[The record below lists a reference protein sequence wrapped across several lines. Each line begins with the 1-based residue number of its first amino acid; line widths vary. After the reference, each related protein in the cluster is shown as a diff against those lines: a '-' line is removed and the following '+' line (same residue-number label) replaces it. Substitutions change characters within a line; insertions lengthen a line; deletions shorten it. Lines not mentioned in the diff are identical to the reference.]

1 MQQVKLQELSYY
13 ELYLLNYLR
22 EYHPEKVDDI
32 DFIKE
37 RSDNAAILFEKSRL
51 DGRTV
56 MDAQEIA
63 MKELMRGLHFSKHY
77 LILTIIKDEFE
88 KEVPDDKVL
97 LLIKKMESNFNS
109 IFAKYTL
116 SDDFEQSSD
125 YHSLYIELTGEI
137 TLYLEKYGI
146 Y

>member
-13 ELYLLNYLR
+13 ELYLLNYLK

-51 DGRTV
+51 DGKTV

-137 TLYLEKYGI
+137 TLYLETYGI
-146 Y
+146 

>member
-13 ELYLLNYLR
+13 ELYLLNYLK

-51 DGRTV
+51 DGKTV

-116 SDDFEQSSD
+116 SDDFEQSSN

-146 Y
+146 

>member
-1 MQQVKLQELSYY
+1 MKLQELSYY

-51 DGRTV
+51 DGKTV

-116 SDDFEQSSD
+116 SDTFEQSSD

-146 Y
+146 

>member
-32 DFIKE
+32 DFINE
-37 RSDNAAILFEKSRL
+37 RSENAAILFEKSRL

-146 Y
+146 

>member
-13 ELYLLNYLR
+13 ELYLLNYLK

-51 DGRTV
+51 DGKTV

-97 LLIKKMESNFNS
+97 LLIKKWNLTLIPFLQNTHSQMTLNNLL
-109 IFAKYTL
+109 IIIPYTL
-116 SDDFEQSSD
+116 N
-125 YHSLYIELTGEI
+125 
-137 TLYLEKYGI
+137 
-146 Y
+146 

>member
-13 ELYLLNYLR
+13 ELYLLNYLK

-51 DGRTV
+51 DGKTV

-63 MKELMRGLHFSKHY
+63 MKELMKGLHFSKHY
-77 LILTIIKDEFE
+77 LILTIIKDECE

-116 SDDFEQSSD
+116 SDDFEQSSY

-146 Y
+146 

>member
-1 MQQVKLQELSYY
+1 MQQVKLQESSYY

-146 Y
+146 

>member
-146 Y
+146 

>member
-13 ELYLLNYLR
+13 ELYLLNYLK

-51 DGRTV
+51 DGKTV
-56 MDAQEIA
+56 MNAQEIA

-116 SDDFEQSSD
+116 SDDFEQSSN

-146 Y
+146 

>member
-13 ELYLLNYLR
+13 ELYLLNYLK

-51 DGRTV
+51 DGKTV
-56 MDAQEIA
+56 MDAQEIT

-146 Y
+146 

>member
-1 MQQVKLQELSYY
+1 M
-13 ELYLLNYLR
+13 NYLR

-146 Y
+146 

>member
-13 ELYLLNYLR
+13 ELYLLNYLK

-51 DGRTV
+51 DGKTV

-97 LLIKKMESNFNS
+97 LLIKKMESNFIS

-146 Y
+146 

>member
-1 MQQVKLQELSYY
+1 MQQMKLQELSYY

-146 Y
+146 

>member
-1 MQQVKLQELSYY
+1 
-13 ELYLLNYLR
+13 
-22 EYHPEKVDDI
+22 
-32 DFIKE
+32 
-37 RSDNAAILFEKSRL
+37 
-51 DGRTV
+51 

-109 IFAKYTL
+109 IFAKYKL

-146 Y
+146 

>member
-13 ELYLLNYLR
+13 ELYLLNYLK

-51 DGRTV
+51 DGKTV

-63 MKELMRGLHFSKHY
+63 MKELMKGLHFSKHY

-116 SDDFEQSSD
+116 SDDFEQSSY

-146 Y
+146 

>member
-13 ELYLLNYLR
+13 ELYLLNYLK

-51 DGRTV
+51 DGKTV

-125 YHSLYIELTGEI
+125 YHSLYIELTGKI
-137 TLYLEKYGI
+137 TLYLVKYGI
-146 Y
+146 

>member
-51 DGRTV
+51 DGKTV

-109 IFAKYTL
+109 IFAKDTL

-146 Y
+146 

>member
-13 ELYLLNYLR
+13 ELYLLNYLK

-51 DGRTV
+51 DGKTV

-125 YHSLYIELTGEI
+125 YHSLYIELTGEL

-146 Y
+146 

>member
-13 ELYLLNYLR
+13 ELYLLNYLK

-51 DGRTV
+51 DGKTV

-137 TLYLEKYGI
+137 TLYLVKYGI
-146 Y
+146 

>member
-13 ELYLLNYLR
+13 ELYLLNYLK

-51 DGRTV
+51 DGKTV

-146 Y
+146 

>member
-51 DGRTV
+51 DGKTV

-146 Y
+146 

>member
-13 ELYLLNYLR
+13 ELYLLNYLK

-51 DGRTV
+51 DGKTV

-63 MKELMRGLHFSKHY
+63 MKELMKGLHFSKHY

-146 Y
+146 

>member
-1 MQQVKLQELSYY
+1 MKLQELSYY

-22 EYHPEKVDDI
+22 EYHPEKGDDI

-146 Y
+146 

>member
-13 ELYLLNYLR
+13 ELYLLNYLK

-51 DGRTV
+51 DGKTV
-56 MDAQEIA
+56 MDAQ
-63 MKELMRGLHFSKHY
+63 ELMRGLHFSKHY

-146 Y
+146 

>member
-13 ELYLLNYLR
+13 ELYLLNYLK

-51 DGRTV
+51 DGKTV

-125 YHSLYIELTGEI
+125 YHSLSIELTGEI
-137 TLYLEKYGI
+137 TLYLVKYGI
-146 Y
+146 

>member
-13 ELYLLNYLR
+13 ELYLLNYLK

-51 DGRTV
+51 DGKTV

-63 MKELMRGLHFSKHY
+63 MKELMKGLHFSKHY

-97 LLIKKMESNFNS
+97 LLIKRWNLTLIPFLQNTHSQMTLNNLL
-109 IFAKYTL
+109 IIIPYTL
-116 SDDFEQSSD
+116 N
-125 YHSLYIELTGEI
+125 
-137 TLYLEKYGI
+137 
-146 Y
+146 

>member
-13 ELYLLNYLR
+13 ELYLLNYLK

-51 DGRTV
+51 DGKTV

-116 SDDFEQSSD
+116 SDTFEQSTD

-146 Y
+146 

>member
-13 ELYLLNYLR
+13 ELYLLNYLK

-51 DGRTV
+51 DGKTV

-97 LLIKKMESNFNS
+97 LLIKKN
-109 IFAKYTL
+109 
-116 SDDFEQSSD
+116 
-125 YHSLYIELTGEI
+125 
-137 TLYLEKYGI
+137 GI
-146 Y
+146 

>member
-1 MQQVKLQELSYY
+1 MKLQELSYY

-146 Y
+146 

>member
-13 ELYLLNYLR
+13 ELYLLNYLK

-51 DGRTV
+51 EGKTV

-137 TLYLEKYGI
+137 TLYVEKYGI
-146 Y
+146 

>member
-51 DGRTV
+51 DGKTV

-116 SDDFEQSSD
+116 SDTFEQSSD

-146 Y
+146 

>member
-13 ELYLLNYLR
+13 ELYLLNYLK
-22 EYHPEKVDDI
+22 EYHPAKVDDI

-51 DGRTV
+51 DGKTV

-137 TLYLEKYGI
+137 TLYLVKYGI
-146 Y
+146 

>member
-13 ELYLLNYLR
+13 ELYLLNYLK

-51 DGRTV
+51 DGKTV

-97 LLIKKMESNFNS
+97 LLIKKMESNFKS

-137 TLYLEKYGI
+137 TLYLVKYGI
-146 Y
+146 

>member
-13 ELYLLNYLR
+13 ELNYLK

-51 DGRTV
+51 DGKTV

-77 LILTIIKDEFE
+77 LILTIIKDEF
-88 KEVPDDKVL
+88 DKVL

-116 SDDFEQSSD
+116 SDTFEQSPD

-146 Y
+146 

>member
-13 ELYLLNYLR
+13 ELYL
-22 EYHPEKVDDI
+22 EKVDDI

-51 DGRTV
+51 DGKTV

-146 Y
+146 

>member
-1 MQQVKLQELSYY
+1 MKLQELSYY

-97 LLIKKMESNFNS
+97 LLIKRWNLTLIPFLQNTHSQMTLNNLL
-109 IFAKYTL
+109 IIIPYTL
-116 SDDFEQSSD
+116 N
-125 YHSLYIELTGEI
+125 
-137 TLYLEKYGI
+137 
-146 Y
+146 

>member
-13 ELYLLNYLR
+13 ELYLLNYLK

-51 DGRTV
+51 DCKTV

-146 Y
+146 

>member
-13 ELYLLNYLR
+13 ELYLLNYLK

-51 DGRTV
+51 DGKTV

-77 LILTIIKDEFE
+77 LILTIKDEFE

-146 Y
+146 

>member
-51 DGRTV
+51 DGKTV

-97 LLIKKMESNFNS
+97 LLIKKMESIFNS

-146 Y
+146 